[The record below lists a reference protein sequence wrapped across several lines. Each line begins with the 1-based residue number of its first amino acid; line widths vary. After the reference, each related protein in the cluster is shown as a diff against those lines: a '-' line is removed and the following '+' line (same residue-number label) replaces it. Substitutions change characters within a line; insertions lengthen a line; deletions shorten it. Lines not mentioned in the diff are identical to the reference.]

1 MPAMATK
8 KKPTEPTEQEPASSE
23 GTPPAEPALTIDP
36 AIDPTVMYYH
46 DQQAEG
52 PPAPQA
58 LADTEPAPDT
68 DEERQ
73 AFVERT
79 VADRLADAEKV
90 DYGNPDVVRERLG
103 VTGVLI
109 DGPLPELGDRDATER
124 RAAVQL
130 LQESIAAVY
139 GADVAA
145 NYIAARR
152 DDLAATS
159 VPEILEA
166 AATVPPADSPE
177 AELIR
182 DDAATVVVGAPTV
195 AGELPSGIPDMLP
208 PVEVRNAQRPPA
220 LKVTVPEQGFE
231 VRPRDDAPSYYRV
244 MVGKSLM
251 IDGMM
256 ASFQSGQIIDD
267 RSYSLEWL
275 RKQGIEVV
283 PCEAPEPYSNSL

>member
-1 MPAMATK
+1 MATK
-8 KKPTEPTEQEPASSE
+8 KKPTEPTDQAPSSASHGEGSPPAS
-23 GTPPAEPALTIDP
+23 
-36 AIDPTVMYYH
+36 
-46 DQQAEG
+46 
-52 PPAPQA
+52 APA
-58 LADTEPAPDT
+58 LADTEPAPSVPVQPVDPAALDT
-68 DEERQ
+68 QREQIAAIVGE
-73 AFVERT
+73 A
-79 VADRLADAEKV
+79 AL
-90 DYGNPDVVRERLG
+90 DVVRERLG

-109 DGPLPELGDRDATER
+109 DGPLPELGESDAAADTGEAFER

-130 LQESIAAVY
+130 LQEAIAAVY